1 MGRRT
6 VRLSRPWTQ
15 TAQGEGLHLCPALC
29 VRDCWRGNPAQ
40 RQMAAHAPLGAGEMT
55 CRATWVAQKRW
66 RRAGAI
72 FIQLIES
79 EVIPCLLK

>member
-6 VRLSRPWTQ
+6 VRLSGPWTQ

-29 VRDCWRGNPAQ
+29 VRDCWRGNPAR
-40 RQMAAHAPLGAGEMT
+40 RQMAAHAPLGAGEM
-55 CRATWVAQKRW
+55 ALPSHLGGSKRW